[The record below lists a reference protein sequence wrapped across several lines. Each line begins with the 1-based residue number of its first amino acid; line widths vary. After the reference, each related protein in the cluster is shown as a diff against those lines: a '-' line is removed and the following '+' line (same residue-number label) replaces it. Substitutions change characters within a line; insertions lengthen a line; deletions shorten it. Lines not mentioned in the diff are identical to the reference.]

1 MPLDGSRVQGT
12 VGRSCVVTA
21 VAQKG
26 TWLQVRVGGAKE
38 GWMQSQFSDGTVTL
52 AEVDSYRRHEEW
64 GGFNHFFLGGRVMMG
79 SDVRWFLSSNI
90 TLTVPSMLFIWEMF
104 QGFPVRGGTILGWIG
119 VSMWAFAMLSL
130 WMTALTD
137 PGIIPRNPS
146 NERAPPPVGEAIG
159 LHGFKY
165 CETCNIFRPPRSK
178 HCQSCNNCVDRF
190 DHHCPW
196 VGSCVAV
203 RNYRYFFAFVGS
215 TALLIFFM
223 MAAVLARLV
232 LRVLVDG
239 DGSVE
244 SILEV
249 VASGPVDLLMT
260 AMALLVGIPLLR
272 LWWYHLQTILC
283 KGQTT
288 NEDMRAVYR
297 NHHNS
302 YHKGCWQN
310 SVSLLC
316 APAPRSRLPDLS
328 ERVYVNEPLASRGS
342 GTRWGDGERG
352 SRTFSWISPA
362 GGFGFL
368 GDSDGDCSDQRRQ
381 HQQHQQQGRPP
392 RVLSAGGSSRRT
404 NSAGSFASASSFVS
418 SAGEA
423 LSDLS
428 ELSVGG
434 GGGEGPAAAAAAGGG
449 ETPVEAVV
457 TAAVTA
463 AASEYNQDGGG
474 GGGGDGGDEDGEEE
488 EDANA
493 NASSTSEGPREEEE
507 KGVEEAAPTL
517 AISTG
522 GELQFSSPPAGD
534 EKREAGREGAAD
546 EESPLLGAPEP
557 PRTPPSTASASSPRA
572 GDVHGTSPTTAAAA
586 AAVASD
592 ALAGAPAQPAADPN
606 EIDND
611 NPNSTIPTIVRH
623 LSNSTDNSWHGQ
635 AKKVSSPLV
644 GLSYTHS
651 PLSVRSMS
659 DDAGSGGGGGGGSRR
674 GSARASATATAA
686 AAAAV
691 AAAAAARD
699 GSHSSGELT
708 YSPNPSAAAPD
719 PEEEEVVPW
728 TKSSSGDARAPS
740 AALFSEEGGGD
751 RGSYNNNNARGQGGQ
766 EAAAG
771 FFPLEGGSDAVLPEG
786 EAAAAVAAAA
796 AAAMGAAGNRG
807 RDSGRRSDFRAG
819 STSGSPSPRR
829 DGQQRQHLLPLEKTL
844 P

>member
-1 MPLDGSRVQGT
+1 MTRKPER
-12 VGRSCVVTA
+12 
-21 VAQKG
+21 
-26 TWLQVRVGGAKE
+26 
-38 GWMQSQFSDGTVTL
+38 
-52 AEVDSYRRHEEW
+52 
-64 GGFNHFFLGGRVMMG
+64 
-79 SDVRWFLSSNI
+79 
-90 TLTVPSMLFIWEMF
+90 
-104 QGFPVRGGTILGWIG
+104 FPVRGGTILGWIG
-119 VSMWAFAMLSL
+119 VSMWAFAMLNL

-215 TALLIFFM
+215 TVLLIFFM

-244 SILEV
+244 SVLEV

-362 GGFGFL
+362 GGFRFQ

-381 HQQHQQQGRPP
+381 HHQHQQGRPQ
-392 RVLSAGGSSRRT
+392 RVLSAGSSSRRT

-428 ELSVGG
+428 GLSMGG
-434 GGGEGPAAAAAAGGG
+434 GGGEGPAAGGGAGG
-449 ETPVEAVV
+449 ETPGE
-457 TAAVTA
+457 
-463 AASEYNQDGGG
+463 GG
-474 GGGGDGGDEDGEEE
+474 
-488 EDANA
+488 
-493 NASSTSEGPREEEE
+493 
-507 KGVEEAAPTL
+507 PT
-517 AISTG
+517 
-522 GELQFSSPPAGD
+522 
-534 EKREAGREGAAD
+534 
-546 EESPLLGAPEP
+546 
-557 PRTPPSTASASSPRA
+557 
-572 GDVHGTSPTTAAAA
+572 
-586 AAVASD
+586 
-592 ALAGAPAQPAADPN
+592 AGALEN
-606 EIDND
+606 N
-611 NPNSTIPTIVRH
+611 
-623 LSNSTDNSWHGQ
+623 
-635 AKKVSSPLV
+635 KK
-644 GLSYTHS
+644 
-651 PLSVRSMS
+651 
-659 DDAGSGGGGGGGSRR
+659 GG
-674 GSARASATATAA
+674 
-686 AAAAV
+686 
-691 AAAAAARD
+691 
-699 GSHSSGELT
+699 
-708 YSPNPSAAAPD
+708 
-719 PEEEEVVPW
+719 
-728 TKSSSGDARAPS
+728 
-740 AALFSEEGGGD
+740 
-751 RGSYNNNNARGQGGQ
+751 
-766 EAAAG
+766 
-771 FFPLEGGSDAVLPEG
+771 
-786 EAAAAVAAAA
+786 
-796 AAAMGAAGNRG
+796 
-807 RDSGRRSDFRAG
+807 
-819 STSGSPSPRR
+819 
-829 DGQQRQHLLPLEKTL
+829 
-844 P
+844 

>member
-1 MPLDGSRVQGT
+1 
-12 VGRSCVVTA
+12 
-21 VAQKG
+21 
-26 TWLQVRVGGAKE
+26 
-38 GWMQSQFSDGTVTL
+38 
-52 AEVDSYRRHEEW
+52 
-64 GGFNHFFLGGRVMMG
+64 
-79 SDVRWFLSSNI
+79 
-90 TLTVPSMLFIWEMF
+90 
-104 QGFPVRGGTILGWIG
+104 
-119 VSMWAFAMLSL
+119 
-130 WMTALTD
+130 
-137 PGIIPRNPS
+137 
-146 NERAPPPVGEAIG
+146 
-159 LHGFKY
+159 
-165 CETCNIFRPPRSK
+165 
-178 HCQSCNNCVDRF
+178 RF

-215 TALLIFFM
+215 TVVLIFFM
-223 MAAVLARLV
+223 MAAMLTRLV

-244 SILEV
+244 SVLEV

-342 GTRWGDGERG
+342 GARWGDGERG

-381 HQQHQQQGRPP
+381 HQQQQGRPPP

-434 GGGEGPAAAAAAGGG
+434 GGEGPAATGGD
-449 ETPVEAVV
+449 TPVEAVV
-457 TAAVTA
+457 TAAA
-463 AASEYNQDGGG
+463 PEDMQDGGG
-474 GGGGDGGDEDGEEE
+474 GGGEGGGDDGRDGGE
-488 EDANA
+488 EDAHA
-493 NASSTSEGPREEEE
+493 NASSTLEGRREQEE
-507 KGVEEAAPTL
+507 KGVEETEETAPAL
-517 AISTG
+517 AISIG
-522 GELQFSSPPAGD
+522 GGLQSPRRSPPAGD
-534 EKREAGREGAAD
+534 ERETGREGAAD
-546 EESPLLGAPEP
+546 EESPLLGAPGAP
-557 PRTPPSTASASSPRA
+557 QTPPSAASASSPRA
-572 GDVHGTSPTTAAAA
+572 GEVHGTYPANTP
-586 AAVASD
+586 
-592 ALAGAPAQPAADPN
+592 AGAPARPAADPN

-611 NPNSTIPTIVRH
+611 NPNSAIPTIIRH
-623 LSNSTDNSWHGQ
+623 LSSSTDNSWHGH
-635 AKKVSSPLV
+635 ARKASSPLV

-659 DDAGSGGGGGGGSRR
+659 DDAGSGGGGGGGGRR

-691 AAAAAARD
+691 AAAAAAAAARD
-699 GSHSSGELT
+699 SSHSSGELT

-719 PEEEEVVPW
+719 PEEEVGPW
-728 TKSSSGDARAPS
+728 TNSVSGDARAPS
-740 AALFSEEGGGD
+740 EALFREEGGD
-751 RGSYNNNNARGQGGQ
+751 RRGYNNNARGQGGQ
-766 EAAAG
+766 ESAAG
-771 FFPLEGGSDAVLPEG
+771 FFSLEGDSEAALPEG
-786 EAAAAVAAAA
+786 EAAAVA
-796 AAAMGAAGNRG
+796 AAAMGAAGNSRG

-829 DGQQRQHLLPLEKTL
+829 EGQRRQQHLLPLEKSL

>member
-1 MPLDGSRVQGT
+1 DCR
-12 VGRSCVVTA
+12 
-21 VAQKG
+21 
-26 TWLQVRVGGAKE
+26 
-38 GWMQSQFSDGTVTL
+38 D
-52 AEVDSYRRHEEW
+52 RHEEW

-90 TLTVPSMLFIWEMF
+90 TLTVPAMLFIWEMF

-119 VSMWAFAMLSL
+119 VSMWAFAMLNL

-203 RNYRYFFAFVGS
+203 RNYRFFFAFVGS
-215 TALLIFFM
+215 TVLLIFFM
-223 MAAVLARLV
+223 MVAVLARLV

-244 SILEV
+244 SVFEV

-328 ERVYVNEPLASRGS
+328 ERVHVNEPLASRGS
-342 GTRWGDGERG
+342 GTRWSDGERG

-381 HQQHQQQGRPP
+381 YQQQQQGRPP

-404 NSAGSFASASSFVS
+404 NSAGSFASANSFVS

-428 ELSVGG
+428 QFSVGG
-434 GGGEGPAAAAAAGGG
+434 GGGQWPAA
-449 ETPVEAVV
+449 
-457 TAAVTA
+457 
-463 AASEYNQDGGG
+463 GGG
-474 GGGGDGGDEDGEEE
+474 GGG
-488 EDANA
+488 
-493 NASSTSEGPREEEE
+493 
-507 KGVEEAAPTL
+507 
-517 AISTG
+517 
-522 GELQFSSPPAGD
+522 
-534 EKREAGREGAAD
+534 
-546 EESPLLGAPEP
+546 
-557 PRTPPSTASASSPRA
+557 
-572 GDVHGTSPTTAAAA
+572 
-586 AAVASD
+586 
-592 ALAGAPAQPAADPN
+592 
-606 EIDND
+606 
-611 NPNSTIPTIVRH
+611 
-623 LSNSTDNSWHGQ
+623 
-635 AKKVSSPLV
+635 
-644 GLSYTHS
+644 
-651 PLSVRSMS
+651 
-659 DDAGSGGGGGGGSRR
+659 
-674 GSARASATATAA
+674 
-686 AAAAV
+686 
-691 AAAAAARD
+691 
-699 GSHSSGELT
+699 
-708 YSPNPSAAAPD
+708 
-719 PEEEEVVPW
+719 
-728 TKSSSGDARAPS
+728 
-740 AALFSEEGGGD
+740 
-751 RGSYNNNNARGQGGQ
+751 
-766 EAAAG
+766 
-771 FFPLEGGSDAVLPEG
+771 
-786 EAAAAVAAAA
+786 
-796 AAAMGAAGNRG
+796 
-807 RDSGRRSDFRAG
+807 
-819 STSGSPSPRR
+819 
-829 DGQQRQHLLPLEKTL
+829 
-844 P
+844 